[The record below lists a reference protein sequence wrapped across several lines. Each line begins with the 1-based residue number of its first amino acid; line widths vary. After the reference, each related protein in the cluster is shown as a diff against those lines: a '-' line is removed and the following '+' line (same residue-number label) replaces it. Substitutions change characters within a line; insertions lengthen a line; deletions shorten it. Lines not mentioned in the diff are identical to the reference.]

1 MFSKYGSY
9 DLVIVLRYFVNMRF
23 EFIILDLLEKYEVF
37 YNIFFQYNVY
47 VKLVLNQ

>member
-9 DLVIVLRYFVNMRF
+9 DLVIVLRYLVNMRF

-37 YNIFFQYNVY
+37 YNIFFSIMYM
-47 VKLVLNQ
+47 